1 MMPESELKSWTRR
14 DGQFTYLCSTDPK
27 QIQLDAYNAALESDL
42 LWWAKRLGDDVI
54 KKVVENSLCF
64 GLYMLEDG
72 TADSSSQETPRQT
85 MIGFARIVTDYV
97 TFGYL
102 TDVYVLKEHQG
113 KGLGGWMM
121 ECVDERLNT
130 WPDLRGFL
138 LLTTHQSAVRMYQNK
153 LGAQDIQEGKTKL
166 LVMEK
171 QGPAAVR
178 DHVFE

>member
-1 MMPESELKSWTRR
+1 MMPESELKSWTRQ
-14 DGQFTYLCSTDPK
+14 DGQVTYLCSTDPK

-54 KKVVENSLCF
+54 RRTVENSLCF
-64 GLYMLEDG
+64 GLYMLEG
-72 TADSSSQETPRQT
+72 AADLSNQEPPRQT

-121 ECVDERLNT
+121 GCVNERLDT

-138 LLTTHQSAVRMYQNK
+138 LLTTHQPAVKIYQDK
-153 LGAQDIQEGKTKL
+153 LGARDIQQGKTKL

-171 QGPAAVR
+171 RGPAAVR
-178 DHVFE
+178 DHVF